1 MRDNSRASSLS
12 TSTTTAAPPST
23 GPGKRS
29 LGRMAGAV
37 CVLGLRG
44 QGVNV
49 AEGLADALAL
59 AARIPWPAVCMGGT
73 AGYHRPELSR
83 WRAGV

>member
-1 MRDNSRASSLS
+1 M
-12 TSTTTAAPPST
+12 
-23 GPGKRS
+23 
-29 LGRMAGAV
+29 GRMAGAV